1 MSFLKRFG
9 ITFGSKKN
17 KYLPEAKNACEA
29 KVVTTLE
36 PTAFK
41 TTDINACK
49 TLAIFDL
56 NLESPKYEGA
66 IPEATV
72 KFYPL
77 K

>member
-1 MSFLKRFG
+1 MGFFKKFG

-17 KYLPEAKNACEA
+17 KYLPEVVVGAKN
-29 KVVTTLE
+29 TLNDSLMLT
-36 PTAFK
+36 PTDSSAYK
-41 TTDINACK
+41 TIAM
-49 TLAIFDL
+49 FDL
-56 NLESPKYEGA
+56 NIENPKFEGA

>member
-9 ITFGSKKN
+9 ITFGNKKN
-17 KYLPEAKNACEA
+17 KSLPEPVDISTSATSGST
-29 KVVTTLE
+29 VFS
-36 PTAFK
+36 PTDASAYK
-41 TTDINACK
+41 TIAM
-49 TLAIFDL
+49 FDL
-56 NLESPKYEGA
+56 KLESPKYDGA

>member
-1 MSFLKRFG
+1 MSFLKKFG

-17 KYLPEAKNACEA
+17 KYLPEA
-29 KVVTTLE
+29 V
-36 PTAFK
+36 K
-41 TTDINACK
+41 TVSNEDIASNLILPSDESAYK
-49 TLAIFDL
+49 TIAMFDL
-56 NLESPKYEGA
+56 KLESPKYEGA

>member
-9 ITFGSKKN
+9 IIFGSKKN
-17 KYLPEAKNACEA
+17 KLLPEP
-29 KVVTTLE
+29 VTKT
-36 PTAFK
+36 PVDNIAFLASDATTYK
-41 TTDINACK
+41 TIAM
-49 TLAIFDL
+49 FDL

-66 IPEATV
+66 IPEATI

>member
-9 ITFGSKKN
+9 IIFGSKKN
-17 KYLPEAKNACEA
+17 KLLPEP
-29 KVVTTLE
+29 VT
-36 PTAFK
+36 K
-41 TTDINACK
+41 TPVDNIASLASDATTYK
-49 TLAIFDL
+49 TIAMFDL

-66 IPEATV
+66 IPEATI